1 MADTHVSTAEMLH
14 PLPRFYPSDRL
25 TLPYTIVDSGIS
37 LSHVVAAPL
46 AAGCLSLTGLGG
58 LQGWQWLF
66 LLEGAPTLVLALVML
81 RRLPNSPEQGGLLIS
96 IAMSGYFVLKSFP
109 CVCPPCVSPAPFLQP
124 HERAYLASRLA
135 GRKAPHGSLMRGRP
149 PSGSGSTLT
158 LLPKLGEG
166 AGSGHVHSHVQA
178 GSHG

>member
-1 MADTHVSTAEMLH
+1 MATAVMLH

-81 RRLPNSPEQGGLLIS
+81 RRLPNSPEKGGWLLSTSDMSWLFCADGLPLCVFPSYIIS
-96 IAMSGYFVLKSFP
+96 PLLTAARACLLGIASGGP
-109 CVCPPCVSPAPFLQP
+109 EGTPWIPD
-124 HERAYLASRLA
+124 
-135 GRKAPHGSLMRGRP
+135 
-149 PSGSGSTLT
+149 
-158 LLPKLGEG
+158 EG
-166 AGSGHVHSHVQA
+166 AASQRQRQHVDLAAQA
-178 GSHG
+178 G